1 MMENDNNERGGG
13 GMVNERKEEREEVR
27 EREKERKM
35 KLERERAKGS
45 QREREREREGSGE
58 AVLAVTIR
66 VLLVVPQG
74 RTGYFCWVWG
84 NEYRGIQR
92 VQRRECVSSTNELSR
107 ELEMNVEKVVV
118 VKRYCLASSSNPQY
132 SLDCRTTTSSGK
144 WIPASQPSYFYSFH
158 SLPCSTMLSIRY
170 SLL

>member
-1 MMENDNNERGGG
+1 
-13 GMVNERKEEREEVR
+13 
-27 EREKERKM
+27 M

-45 QREREREREGSGE
+45 QRERKREREGSGE

-158 SLPCSTMLSIRY
+158 SLPCSTMLYHALYQLFSALQSILTTLLSSVPCFEILD
-170 SLL
+170 SLSPFTTTE